1 MKKTLILKVPWQ
13 TKINPA
19 LCDVVTRLD
28 VLARAFGL
36 TFRIHFG
43 ESISPVC
50 VFSNDLDIDID
61 TADKIKKS
69 ALEIYR
75 AREGEL

>member
-1 MKKTLILKVPWQ
+1 MKNTLLLKVPWQ

-43 ESISPVC
+43 ESISPIC
-50 VFSNDLDIDID
+50 VFSDDLDAD
-61 TADKIKKS
+61 TADKLKKS